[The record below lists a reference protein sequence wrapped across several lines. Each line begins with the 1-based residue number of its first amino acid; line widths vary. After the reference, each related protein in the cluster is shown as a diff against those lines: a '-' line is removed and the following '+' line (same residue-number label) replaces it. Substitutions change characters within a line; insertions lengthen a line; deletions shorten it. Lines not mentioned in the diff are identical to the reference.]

1 MIITF
6 PVDELLTTSQ
16 AAKKLGLS
24 AGRVR
29 QLVADGRLPV
39 VRLGRDNLIR
49 AADLALVKDRKT
61 GRPPKPSSS
70 ESRSVERKSKRKLKS

>member
-1 MIITF
+1 M
-6 PVDELLTTSQ
+6 DEFLTTSQ
-16 AAKKLGLS
+16 AAQKLGVS

-29 QLVADGRLPV
+29 QMVVDGRLPV

-61 GRPPKPSSS
+61 GRPPKNKDSPKK
-70 ESRSVERKSKRKLKS
+70 ESRSRKLKKRHRM

>member
-1 MIITF
+1 M
-6 PVDELLTTSQ
+6 DELLTTGQ
-16 AAKKLGLS
+16 AAQKLGVS

-29 QLVADGRLPV
+29 QMVVDGRLPV

-61 GRPPKPSSS
+61 GRPPKDNEPSK
-70 ESRSVERKSKRKLKS
+70 ERQPRAQKTKRRQRR

>member
-1 MIITF
+1 M
-6 PVDELLTTSQ
+6 DELLTTSQ
-16 AAKKLGLS
+16 AAQKLGVS

-29 QLVADGRLPV
+29 QMVADGQLPV

-61 GRPPKPSSS
+61 GRPPKDRDSSKK
-70 ESRSVERKSKRKLKS
+70 ESRSRKLKKRNRM